1 MIRIFDKVSYTEDI
15 CNLITNNSISIVQ
28 CIINNSISVTII
40 DWILFNGDGQPDT
53 LELATTENTISS
65 VVEKQS
71 SYQDL
76 KYSVSDIEEFSSFAV
91 KVVMLGVDPAFAP
104 KIQDIRAVA
113 AF

>member
-1 MIRIFDKVSYTEDI
+1 MD
-15 CNLITNNSISIVQ
+15 NLIPQN
-28 CIINNSISVTII
+28 
-40 DWILFNGDGQPDT
+40 
-53 LELATTENTISS
+53 LATTENSISG

>member
-1 MIRIFDKVSYTEDI
+1 M
-15 CNLITNNSISIVQ
+15 
-28 CIINNSISVTII
+28 
-40 DWILFNGDGQPDT
+40 FNGNGQPDT

-76 KYSVSDIEEFSSFAV
+76 KYSVSDIDEFSSFAV
-91 KVVMLGVDPAFAP
+91 KIVMLGVDPAFAP
-104 KIQDIRAVA
+104 KIQDIRSVA